1 MSPVEIFQ
9 MHLSQR
15 TYLVI
20 VGLHK
25 VMSSENPP
33 DLQLFYKSLFNHV
46 YDSNENCDDPDKVS
60 VQLFRLMQARVMHDN
75 DSRTKSELFL
85 NEVTPALIH
94 ASDMAKTIADKLGY
108 TDLKSVEIDALPY
121 ILAEDG
127 RSEGHKRTS
136 TGGAQ
141 RMSES
146 TGSKTQKPVREKAPE
161 EWHGLCKM
169 SAARSFF
176 SKGDKPLSLYEACLL
191 PSDSDSDSD

>member
-1 MSPVEIFQ
+1 MEKRVHDLLPSLPTDGCKPLDEMSPVEIFQ

-46 YDSNENCDDPDKVS
+46 YDSNENCDDPDKIS

-108 TDLKSVEIDALPY
+108 TDLKSVEIDAMPH

-127 RSEGHKRTS
+127 RSKR
-136 TGGAQ
+136 
-141 RMSES
+141 
-146 TGSKTQKPVREKAPE
+146 PVRAGRAE
-161 EWHGLCKM
+161 
-169 SAARSFF
+169 RT
-176 SKGDKPLSLYEACLL
+176 
-191 PSDSDSDSD
+191 